1 MAEQLKNNKIRVL
14 AVRQPWASLIV
25 EGLKTIEV
33 RSRPTNIGGTVAIY
47 GAGHN
52 LTNVEYDNFVTL
64 FYRLMVCGLLSYSD
78 FEITS
83 RCLNEACTRNR
94 ILGTVEIVECEKL
107 TSDEMDRPHKHFALD
122 INPNSYSWKLAN
134 PIKFDKPI
142 RYDPP
147 KGAVV
152 WSKTVLRDGY

>member
-1 MAEQLKNNKIRVL
+1 MMTASLKENEIRVI

-33 RSRPTNIGGTVAIY
+33 RSRPTNIRERVAIY

-52 LTNVEYDNFVTL
+52 LTNVEYDNFVIL
-64 FYRLMVCGLLSYSD
+64 FHRLMVCGLLSYSD

-83 RCLNEACTRNR
+83 KCLNESCTRNR
-94 ILGTVEIVECEKL
+94 ILGTVEIVGCEKL
-107 TSDEMDRPHKHFALD
+107 TSDEIEHFALD

-147 KGAVV
+147 KGAIV
-152 WSKTVLRDGY
+152 WSKTVLPGGY